1 MFLKNSMKRLQK
13 LQRKEL
19 NMTFTEKLTE
29 IPVLESIA
37 VAIAVIKAA
46 MNGVNVKGMIAKE
59 AGAFLPALA

>member
-13 LQRKEL
+13 SQRKEFK
-19 NMTFTEKLTE
+19 MTFTEKLAE
-29 IPVLESIA
+29 IPILASIV
-37 VAIAVIKAA
+37 VAIAVLKAA